1 MNDEPPVA
9 SDGAEIPGIS
19 TDRCESDA
27 FDVTVADYRRALE
40 VAVADG
46 RPEEP
51 PILQWLIASALERW
65 RGYAGLIAFVTLSV
79 GLVRGARTGS
89 LMAGLQWGAGALL
102 LAIPACILLAA
113 IIALVGIA
121 RYRLTWRYLPQAYA
135 QWKRRGRRRVQWNET
150 VLIVSGSE
158 GFGSYAWRDLHG
170 WIAIDGGV
178 ILYLDQY
185 DPLPIPNAA
194 LGEGRG
200 EALITRLMAAEVPQG
215 WRYRTDEQRV
225 LARAF
230 R

>member
-1 MNDEPPVA
+1 MNDRQPVA
-9 SDGAEIPGIS
+9 SGGTATRGGS
-19 TDRCESDA
+19 SDRRESDA

-40 VAVADG
+40 LAVADG

-51 PILQWLIASALERW
+51 PILQWLVASALERW
-65 RGYAGLIAFVTLSV
+65 RIYAGLIALITLSAV
-79 GLVRGARTGS
+79 LVRRAQTGS
-89 LMAGLQWGAGALL
+89 LMTGLQWGAGAFM
-102 LAIPACILLAA
+102 LAIPAFILLAA
-113 IIALVGIA
+113 IIALAGIVH
-121 RYRLTWRYLPQAYA
+121 YRLTWRHLPRAYA
-135 QWKRRGRRRVQWNET
+135 QWKRPGRRRVQWNET
-150 VLIVSGSE
+150 TLIVSGSE

-170 WIAIDGGV
+170 WIATDAGL

-185 DPLPIPNAA
+185 EPLPIPAAA

-200 EALITRLMAAEVPQG
+200 EALIARLMAAEVPQG